1 MAETMTET
9 TDEIITANEVAKYLK
24 IAKSTVYL
32 WMKEQGLPFRKIGR
46 SLRFKKSEVKQWF
59 EEVSVARNPLP

>member
-1 MAETMTET
+1 VSETA
-9 TDEIITANEVAKYLK
+9 DEIITANEVADYLK

-46 SLRFKKSEVKQWF
+46 ALRFKRSEVEQWF
-59 EEVSVARNPLP
+59 NEMSVLKNPL